1 MAAITLYLLSAAT
14 DATAAIGSVTE
25 QTGLAEIQR
34 DKNSIPSA
42 VNTSVEMN
50 DAVVTARARVGITF
64 EDDTKVE
71 INEQSKMVIDEFV
84 YDPAS
89 GKDTGKL
96 AIKVA
101 LGTARYASGQIAKD
115 NPASVKIETPT
126 ATIGVRGTDF
136 SMTVDELGRS
146 LIILLPSCPVG
157 FKNVERD
164 CKTGK
169 IIVTTDA
176 GEEVL
181 DQPFQATVT
190 KSREANPAK
199 SVILKL
205 DPSQINNMLI
215 LTPPR
220 EAAANSSEH
229 LMKTALDINYL
240 DADLLKFD
248 DLNINLLTA
257 AGSRLDVD
265 YLSQQFLANM
275 LDLLN
280 AELLENML
288 KIAADE
294 GLLPGYKK
302 ASGLNYII
310 MGNQLVLYRSG
321 TSSYA
326 ELTLDK
332 DQNSLLSLSQDQY
345 TLNQRVNGGGN
356 SIIRISQSR

>member
-1 MAAITLYLLSAAT
+1 
-14 DATAAIGSVTE
+14 
-25 QTGLAEIQR
+25 
-34 DKNSIPSA
+34 
-42 VNTSVEMN
+42 MN
-50 DAVVTARARVGITF
+50 DAVVTARSRVGITF

-84 YDPAS
+84 YDPAA

-101 LGTARYASGQIAKD
+101 MGTARYASGQIAKD

-157 FKNVERD
+157 FKNIERD

-176 GEEVL
+176 GEVL

-190 KSREANPAK
+190 KARESNPAK

-220 EAAANSSEH
+220 ESVNRGSEH
-229 LMKTALDINYL
+229 VMKTALDINYL

-248 DLNINLLTA
+248 DLNVNFLTA
-257 AGSRLDVD
+257 LGSRLDVD
-265 YLSQQFLANM
+265 YLNQQFLSNL

-288 KIAADE
+288 KIAANE

-302 ASGLNYII
+302 ASGLNYVIV
-310 MGNQLVLYRSG
+310 GNQLILYRSG

-326 ELTLDK
+326 EVTVDK